1 MKNNLYIYTNDKEQ
15 PKKVSL
21 TEYYNIKK
29 KQTKK
34 WTWNNNRV
42 NSHMS
47 PYITNKKKYIQDLD
61 KITTKKEKHLI
72 HPVINFIYNIN
83 DLYNE
88 LLLLFKRDLT
98 KHEMIN
104 EIKHYYY
111 QNSPIF
117 QDDKQINRI
126 LKNISY
132 IYYLDD
138 IDKYYKFN
146 NISNNIQN
154 GGGSKEREEEEIENK
169 KLMEIL
175 TPVDINIT
183 DWLFHFLWVI
193 EQKIG
198 MAATFP
204 LDIIGVML
212 DALQINIGFFLNAI
226 SPFVN
231 IGISMIPAVPVIGPF
246 LAPFSIFLNIS
257 YRFISMIADKIIAF
271 ITLLFTYSR
280 KQYKLVFINF
290 FDIIPEGE
298 SIYSLIK
305 TLTYTGNKYIKKFIE
320 SQQFLILFINNLSS
334 SINNIRYINNVNIE
348 DYIDNK
354 EKKEMKSYY
363 TFENIPSSFKEVVKD
378 KDKINLNPF
387 PYILN
392 KLDNLE
398 KNIDNIYSIN
408 HTSIKQ
414 QKGGKY
420 IKSLTKSKKNK
431 NKNRNKNKYKYSKKK
446 KYKKI

>member
-1 MKNNLYIYTNDKEQ
+1 MILNYSIYVIILLDIDLYYCELYVKMNTQNFK
-15 PKKVSL
+15 
-21 TEYYNIKK
+21 
-29 KQTKK
+29 
-34 WTWNNNRV
+34 
-42 NSHMS
+42 
-47 PYITNKKKYIQDLD
+47 
-61 KITTKKEKHLI
+61 
-72 HPVINFIYNIN
+72 NFI
-83 DLYNE
+83 DE
-88 LLLLFKRDLT
+88 
-98 KHEMIN
+98 
-104 EIKHYYY
+104 
-111 QNSPIF
+111 Q
-117 QDDKQINRI
+117 
-126 LKNISY
+126 
-132 IYYLDD
+132 
-138 IDKYYKFN
+138 
-146 NISNNIQN
+146 
-154 GGGSKEREEEEIENK
+154 NK